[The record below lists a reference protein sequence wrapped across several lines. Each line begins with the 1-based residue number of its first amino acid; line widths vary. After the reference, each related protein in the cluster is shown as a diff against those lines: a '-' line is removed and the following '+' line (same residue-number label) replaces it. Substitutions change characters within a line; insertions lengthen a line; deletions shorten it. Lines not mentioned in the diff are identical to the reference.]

1 MKLSVALVTLV
12 SVVLAS
18 PVPVSE
24 RSYNVDGSSTNSIKP
39 RDIRLGLK
47 GKELVDV
54 PGIVGSDI
62 GLLNPRDGDDY
73 GAVETP
79 RINLDDFDRLLNVAE
94 PVGTTLD
101 PALDGARL
109 PGVLNARDAD
119 FAPVGDVTA
128 IVEPEVEVLRVRD
141 GDDSSATGIPV
152 ETLVHDINKSI
163 GTKLNARQVQDLTR
177 IVEPIVSNAG
187 VFQDDGPFGGL
198 PDKRD
203 LSPAEIMANARKAL
217 SAAESDS

>member
-24 RSYNVDGSSTNSIKP
+24 RSYNVDGSSTKTIEL

-62 GLLNPRDGDDY
+62 GLLNPRDGDDS

-79 RINLDDFDRLLNVAE
+79 RNNLDDFDRLVNVAE

-101 PALDGARL
+101 PPVLDGARL

-119 FAPVGDVTA
+119 FAPVGDITA
-128 IVEPEVEVLRVRD
+128 TIEPEVEVLRARD
-141 GDDSSATGIPV
+141 G
-152 ETLVHDINKSI
+152 
-163 GTKLNARQVQDLTR
+163 
-177 IVEPIVSNAG
+177 
-187 VFQDDGPFGGL
+187 
-198 PDKRD
+198 
-203 LSPAEIMANARKAL
+203 
-217 SAAESDS
+217 